1 MLITIRLSL
10 QLNCFTDSTSL
21 VLSKQTRMP
30 TFTATLLSDNSKDAL
45 LCNQLIG
52 QSYQISLDFGGFAY
66 TYPTLNVLASAVSLT
81 FPCTDV
87 NNCDAA
93 FLATSVSFKLTFPD
107 TNTIVEDAV
116 STFAI
121 DKYNRLNCLY
131 NQLISYNGNTKD
143 IKITA
148 DAQNCQFQIQT
159 SQMATLKLK
168 VYPKFVVSKQFP
180 LTGVTNIGQL
190 FTNMVIN
197 CDADFTGTQKRICNR
212 ILLLFQTSLDNR
224 AEITLSLPAVIPG
237 NTALYDRQS
246 EISLFSSIKTISSSF
261 VDQFDCYISQEAVF
275 FENIIKL
282 TYVMNSSMVY
292 CAQTVEQFLGT
303 FNRIVRILKVSDA
316 NYNDVAFKF
325 VNVGSTVS
333 LTTTKVWLECKN
345 ELSGEAEC
353 IQKIKKAMQLKNSTG
368 IISREFYLDDAIV
381 KQVQTSMSSRQ
392 NKYANAVVTMNT
404 SSFCFTTT
412 NNGDTTDFYQIQIQ
426 MAVGAPRFF
435 PEQHQEVFSLQS
447 QMYFPGNLDKGQ
459 EGNYCFGYSIQGQ
472 EAIYQKIYDNKDQTT
487 GVISMLGTQIAISQ
501 INIAS
506 HKETTNYMAI
516 ASVLIVLSSVVWF
529 VFSLKQMK

>member
-1 MLITIRLSL
+1 MLNHIVISL
-10 QLNCFTDSTSL
+10 ALNCFTDATYV

-66 TYPTLNVLASAVSLT
+66 TYPTLNVLTSAVSLT

-148 DAQNCQFQIQT
+148 NAQNCQFQIQT

-197 CDADFTGTQKRICNR
+197 CDSDFTGTQKRICNR

-246 EISLFSSIKTISSSF
+246 EISLFSPINTISSSF
-261 VDQFDCYISQEAVF
+261 VNEFDCYISQEAVF
-275 FENIIKL
+275 FEKMLRL
-282 TYVMNSSMVY
+282 TFVLNQSMVF
-292 CAQTVEQFLGT
+292 CTQPITQFVGNFDKVIRTVKIMD
-303 FNRIVRILKVSDA
+303 N
-316 NYNDVAFKF
+316 NYNHVKFKF
-325 VNVGSTVS
+325 VGTTTQ
-333 LTTTKVWLECKN
+333 LHTTKVWLECKN
-345 ELSGEAEC
+345 EEDGEAFC
-353 IQKIKKAMQLKNSTG
+353 IEKIKAAMNMKNVTG
-368 IISREFYLDDAIV
+368 IISREFYLGTTIIR
-381 KQVQTSMSSRQ
+381 QVQNSISAHKTR
-392 NKYANAVVTMNT
+392 YANAVVIMNT
-404 SSFCFTTT
+404 SQLCFTTT
-412 NNGDTTDFYQIQIQ
+412 NIGDITDFYQIQVEL
-426 MAVGAPRFF
+426 AVGAPRFF
-435 PEQHQEVFSLQS
+435 PDQHQEILSLQS
-447 QMYFPGNLDKGQ
+447 QVYFPGNVKYGV
-459 EGNYCFGYSIQGQ
+459 EGKYCFD
-472 EAIYQKIYDNKDQTT
+472 YQLKQSQTQMYETLYKEQKQTT
-487 GVISMLGTQIAISQ
+487 GIINMMGTQIAISQ
-501 INIAS
+501 LKIESNKSKI
-506 HKETTNYMAI
+506 NYMAI
-516 ASVLIVLSSVVWF
+516 TSVFIVSSSIVWF
-529 VFSLKQMK
+529 VISYKQLK